1 MTISCIA
8 LTAVCRDSGSAPEEL
23 LRLEPADG
31 TNRATAGASLE
42 FGRFRVLLRQR
53 LLLADGAPIELG
65 TFEILLAFLEAN
77 QRRLR
82 VSRDFASPL
91 QVICH
96 IIRLK
101 TSWPGKRPR
110 PGSAWF
116 CVERTLSSG
125 TESSSPAC
133 SSRESTSHGIL
144 PSHGEKP
151 AFSRRCVGPAGAAR
165 SAETGIA
172 PTGGSISVG
181 PNSSTA
187 ASMRRWLNEFRSGS
201 GKAEHGPL
209 LVPGKR

>member
-101 TSWPGKRPR
+101 TSWPGKRSR
-110 PGSAWF
+110 P
-116 CVERTLSSG
+116 
-125 TESSSPAC
+125 
-133 SSRESTSHGIL
+133 
-144 PSHGEKP
+144 
-151 AFSRRCVGPAGAAR
+151 AA
-165 SAETGIA
+165 
-172 PTGGSISVG
+172 
-181 PNSSTA
+181 
-187 ASMRRWLNEFRSGS
+187 LNL
-201 GKAEHGPL
+201 H
-209 LVPGKR
+209 